1 MSENT
6 GLVPTLLSVRVHFNN
21 TFYCGVISED
31 IIISQL
37 SIAKTEFEMFKT
49 IDTFVGDNELIQGNE
64 PIASLVDIE
73 YFVDECRIIDY
84 RDVKEELSIDDF
96 ISRFICTHIVN
107 SDELDREQNIDRVY
121 ITECFTPKMC
131 VRKCGDIIINEV
143 NLDEFKRIVNSAIRR
158 GGIVQFY
165 IYKENSRHF
174 LIEVLELGV
183 ETLDSIRIESE
194 DIKPGDTV
202 LLMEPVQSTGFR
214 YFVVTITNNM

>member
-1 MSENT
+1 MNENT
-6 GLVPTLLSVRVHFNN
+6 GLVPTFLSVCVHFNN
-21 TFYCGVISED
+21 IFYRGVISED

-49 IDTFVGDNELIQGNE
+49 ISTFVDDNELIQNNE
-64 PIASLVDIE
+64 PIASSVDIE
-73 YFVDECRIIDY
+73 YFVDEGVIIDY
-84 RDVKEELSIDDF
+84 RDDHKKEYLIKDF
-96 ISRFICTHIVN
+96 ISQTHMVN
-107 SDELDREQNIDRVY
+107 SGKLDREQNIDRVY

-131 VRKCGDIIINEV
+131 VRNCGDVIINEV
-143 NLDEFKRIVNSAIRR
+143 NLGEFKRIANSAIRQ

-165 IYKENSRHF
+165 IYEENSRHF
-174 LIEVLELGV
+174 LIEDLKLGV

-214 YFVVTITNNM
+214 YFVITITNNI